1 MSKVGKRLAS
11 SEKKPERKGKL
22 TRQQIV
28 LIVVVILLAVLLA
41 AVLAVRS
48 LFVRP
53 ELPAR
58 NDPQKTVDADG
69 GGEPDG
75 PEEIDYGDGIRPRG
89 GDGERKSADYYT
101 VLILGRDTGGGGNT
115 DTILLASYDVTNQKA
130 TVMSIPRDTMV
141 NVPWDIK
148 RINSVYNYYG
158 GGEKGL
164 QHLYKEIAQLVGFEP
179 DFQVVVEWDAVG
191 AIVDAIGGVYFDVP
205 LDMNY
210 EDPYQDLVI
219 HQAKGYRLLSGD
231 DAMQVL
237 RYRHDNRR
245 NGVTKGYPDGDLGR
259 IKTQQAFLK
268 AMVEQVLKPKN
279 MTKAGPLIEV
289 FKKNVETDLSFQ
301 NILWFAQSAV
311 LGGLKM
317 ENVNFLTMPNVGKY
331 AYSRSVDKMTGG
343 RQRTQSYVV
352 PSAKK
357 LLDLVNNE
365 LSPFTEVFTMRD
377 LDIMSV
383 NADGSVSS
391 STGYVEDKQAA
402 LPPLS
407 PKTEEETPK
416 VDENGYPIDPETGL
430 PITVDPET
438 GEPIIPIDPETGEPL
453 TPPDTTA
460 NPAENGGQTGNSGEA
475 GNGGQT
481 GNSGEAGNGGQTGTG
496 GETGTPDPSN
506 PPSSGTTTAPETPA
520 GGTADPS
527 GQEPSNPETPPAPAE
542 PAPAPETPSDP
553 QPPADPGFALIGPDP
568 AA

>member
-1 MSKVGKRLAS
+1 MSNVGKRLAPK
-11 SEKKPERKGKL
+11 EKKPPRKGKL
-22 TRQQIV
+22 SRQQII
-28 LIVVVILLAVLLA
+28 LISVVAVLAVVLA
-41 AVLAVRS
+41 GVLAVRS
-48 LFVRP
+48 VFVRP
-53 ELPAR
+53 ELPKR
-58 NDPQKTVDADG
+58 NDPQKTVDKDG
-69 GGEPDG
+69 DGQPDE

-89 GDGERKSADYYT
+89 GDGERKSADYWT

-158 GGEKGL
+158 GGDRGI

-205 LDMNY
+205 LDMDY

-219 HQAKGYRLLSGD
+219 HQKKGYRLLSGD

-237 RYRHDNRR
+237 RYRHGN
-245 NGVTKGYPDGDLGR
+245 KMKQGYADGDLGR

-317 ENVNFLTMPNVGKY
+317 ENVNFVTMPNVGKY

-343 RQRTQSYVV
+343 RQRNQSYVV

-402 LPPLS
+402 LPPPS
-407 PKTEEETPK
+407 PEPEEETPQL
-416 VDENGYPIDPETGL
+416 DENGYPIDPETGL

-438 GEPIIPIDPETGEPL
+438 GEPIIPVDPETREPL
-453 TPPDTTA
+453 TVGPPDTTVDPSGNEGGT
-460 NPAENGGQTGNSGEA
+460 NPAGNEG
-475 GNGGQT
+475 
-481 GNSGEAGNGGQTGTG
+481 
-496 GETGTPDPSN
+496 GTP
-506 PPSSGTTTAPETPA
+506 GTTTPPSPPEGGTTPPPVSEGPNTPASGQDPAAPEPA
-520 GGTADPS
+520 
-527 GQEPSNPETPPAPAE
+527 NPDAPPAPAE
-542 PAPAPETPSDP
+542 PAPAPEPPANP
-553 QPPADPGFALIGPDP
+553 QPPADPGFALIGQDP
-568 AA
+568 AV